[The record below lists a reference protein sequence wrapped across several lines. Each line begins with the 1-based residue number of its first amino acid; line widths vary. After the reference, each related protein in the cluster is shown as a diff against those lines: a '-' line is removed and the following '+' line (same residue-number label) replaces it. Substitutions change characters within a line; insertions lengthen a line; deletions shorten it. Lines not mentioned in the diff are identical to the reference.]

1 MVALFRVPRSPD
13 CVILWVSP
21 PARNRQRLAG
31 LTEREANGALARAL
45 ATSRRWYES
54 PIRTN
59 PASLVRSYR
68 DRERRTL

>member
-13 CVILWVSP
+13 CVILCVSP
-21 PARNRQRLAG
+21 PARNRQCLAG
-31 LTEREANGALARAL
+31 LTERGANGAPAAAL

>member
-1 MVALFRVPRSPD
+1 MVALFRVPRSLD
-13 CVILWVSP
+13 CAILVSEP
-21 PARNRQRLAG
+21 PSPHCQRLAG
-31 LTEREANGALARAL
+31 LTERGANGAPAAAL